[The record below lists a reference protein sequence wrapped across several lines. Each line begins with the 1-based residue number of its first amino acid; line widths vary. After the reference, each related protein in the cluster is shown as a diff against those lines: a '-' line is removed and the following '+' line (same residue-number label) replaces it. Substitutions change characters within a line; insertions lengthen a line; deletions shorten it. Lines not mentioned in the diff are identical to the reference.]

1 MAFPVPTR
9 HARREGLRAFTLI
22 ELLVVIAIIA
32 ILAVVVVLTLNP
44 SQLLAQSRDVNRLQD
59 MSSLVSAV
67 NLYAAGMSGASSFS
81 LGNASSVYVS
91 VPDPLATS
99 TAGDACQGLGIQ
111 ALPSGSYHCASSTF
125 FRGVGGAGWMPIDF
139 SSINSGSPFGS
150 LPIDPVNQTSSHLY
164 YTYATNGSQF
174 EVTAAMESQKYRL
187 GGSGNVVSTDGG
199 ILPNTYEAGT
209 NLSLMPLDYG
219 SVSQGIALVQSSTIT
234 IDGTSSTCPLIST
247 GVGDFLVVM
256 YRINFQ
262 GISGITFS
270 DTKGDSFIS
279 DATSSDSYL
288 GVAYA
293 YNIQGG
299 STAITMS
306 GFASNIISMSCFEYT
321 GIQTSG
327 DPFDGGA
334 VLVGSASST
343 YGTGPITTTGS
354 SDLILGQLSP
364 DLPSISP
371 TAPFSQLLQIPY
383 AVHGW
388 TTYTVE
394 AVNAP
399 AGSYN
404 SQGSLPTSTSWHAN
418 IAAFK

>member
-1 MAFPVPTR
+1 MEFRIPFR
-9 HARREGLRAFTLI
+9 YECSKMRSAFTLI

-44 SQLLAQSRDVNRLQD
+44 AQLLAQGRDANRLQD

-67 NLYAAGMSGASSFS
+67 NLYTTDQNGAPSFS

-91 VPDPLATS
+91 VPDPLATT

-125 FRGVGGAGWMPIDF
+125 FRGPGGTGWVPIDF
-139 SSINSGSPFGS
+139 SSISSGSPFGS
-150 LPIDPVNQTSSHLY
+150 LPVDPVNQTSSHLY

-219 SVSQGIALVQSSTIT
+219 ASQGIALVQSSTIN
-234 IDGTSSTCPLIST
+234 IDGTSSTCTLAPT
-247 GVGDFLVVM
+247 GVGDLLLVM

-262 GISGITFS
+262 NISGITFS
-270 DTKGDSFIS
+270 DSKGDAFIAA
-279 DATSSDSYL
+279 ATSSNSYL
-288 GVAYA
+288 GMAYA
-293 YNIQGG
+293 YNAQAGN
-299 STAITMS
+299 TAITMS
-306 GFASNIISMSCFEYT
+306 GFASNIISMSCFEYA

-327 DPFDGGA
+327 DPFDGGTISS
-334 VLVGSASST
+334 GSATST
-343 YGTGPITTTGS
+343 YASGPITTTGS
-354 SDLILGQLSP
+354 GDLLVGQINP
-364 DLPSISP
+364 DVSSINPS
-371 TAPFSQLLQIPY
+371 APFVQLLQNPY
-383 AVHGW
+383 PVHGW
-388 TTYTVE
+388 TTYTVQ
-394 AVNAP
+394 ALDQA
-399 AGSYN
+399 AGIYDN
-404 SQGSLPTSTSWHAN
+404 QGILPTSTSWGAN